1 MHDSRKARCLALA
14 LLALSVCVA
23 VTAAEY
29 PKRKPGLWEITRT
42 PPNPKLP
49 PQVQR
54 ICLDAATD
62 ALFYQVGESMGR
74 KACSK
79 IDLHNADGKLIVDS
93 ICSFGQ
99 SQTTSHETISFSGDT
114 AYHTEIDVHYDPP
127 LFGKTKDS
135 HSTQDARW
143 LGACTEDMKPGDMVT
158 QPSAMMPAP
167 LRMNV
172 RDMLKDAASN

>member
-1 MHDSRKARCLALA
+1 MLRSTRARYLALA
-14 LLALSVCVA
+14 LMTLSVCVA
-23 VTAAEY
+23 VVAAEY
-29 PKRKPGLWEITRT
+29 PKRKPGLWELTRI

-74 KACSK
+74 NACSK
-79 IDLHNADGKLIVDS
+79 LDMHSVDGKLIVDS

-99 SQTTSHETISFSGDT
+99 TQSTSHQTISFSGDT
-114 AYHTEIDVHYDPP
+114 AYHTEIDIHYDPP
-127 LFGKTKDS
+127 LFCKTRDS

-143 LGACTEDMKPGDMVT
+143 LGACPNDMKPGDMVT
-158 QPSAMMPAP
+158 QPSPMMPTP

-172 RDMLKDAASN
+172 RDMLKDAAAK